1 MYLFLINALK
11 TKYQKRYQNKV
22 SLYLIFKA
30 QYLTNIEV
38 FVCFLVE
45 PYPPSCWGK
54 IPYFS
59 GYYDAV
65 LRTIATPEYRNAQVG
80 AQNSKLMPNETGFNG
95 RLKSRKIFFIS

>member
-1 MYLFLINALK
+1 LYLFLINALK
-11 TKYQKRYQNKV
+11 TYRYQNKV

-30 QYLTNIEV
+30 QYLTNIKV
-38 FVCFLVE
+38 FFFLVE

-65 LRTIATPEYRNAQVG
+65 RRTIATPEYRNAQVG

-95 RLKSRKIFFIS
+95 RLKSR